1 MPREDDVN
9 MGSQP
14 AMSQANIFPL
24 VVIKSFHMGLSSKG
38 RVGDGEGSAKA
49 MRGGRPW
56 RVLVGFAYVGMRM
69 VGRDI

>member
-14 AMSQANIFPL
+14 AMSQAHIFPL

-49 MRGGRPW
+49 MRGGRP
-56 RVLVGFAYVGMRM
+56 
-69 VGRDI
+69 